1 MQDLGLAGL
10 LPIQLGMS
18 GAAKVLILEDDTSLQ
33 QSLKALLTRA
43 GHSVLVTS
51 RSEEATE
58 ILRSQNVTTL
68 IVDCL
73 LPGASGVDFVSQDVR
88 TRFPATKLDV
98 ILMSGLFTDPAFIK
112 DSLRSTQAIAF
123 LKKPFENEELLQ
135 HVRQAQ
141 SSAVGKVEVLPRKA
155 LYQLLAKSK
164 VTHREKRKAIEALE
178 EIHGFDLLF
187 IYSLLSESQATG
199 HLNMT
204 TLNGDVQ
211 GVSFAQGKIVSVDI
225 LDQETQIGKLLL
237 ESGHLHPED
246 LADILQSSGGKK
258 LGQKLIEAQRISP
271 HAFNIA
277 LGNQMSI
284 RLSRTIADT
293 VLKVNFVSTELE
305 LTSPHLDRSVLSQY
319 FHDWLNSKVTTEW
332 LKNHFVQFSQNRPV
346 PNASLDQSHEVFSLR
361 LFETIPQFLQHLK
374 EATTVENLLSKGGS
388 LEPSYLRALHLLLIK
403 GIVGLDEIRVQRSKE
418 ELSLLLNKIEESL
431 SKSSPEQI
439 VNTLSQLFGV
449 TTQEP
454 KELIHEFKKAFE
466 NMDSETLSGLKSR
479 YKKVMT
485 QLDSSQ
491 LSEMTNT
498 QDLARFEL
506 ERRMKAGSLF
516 EEAKAFLQKSEYRK
530 AKVLLT
536 QVREFDPQ
544 ADKVVLY
551 LIWSELGQMEGG
563 KARGEAIARVD
574 TMMLEIPPED
584 KFDSLF
590 HFVLGLVSKV
600 KGNLG
605 AARKSFDKALAM
617 DSSFLPARREL
628 SVLNSAPG
636 KTDVLHGDLTSLIGS
651 FFKKK

>member
-1 MQDLGLAGL
+1 
-10 LPIQLGMS
+10 MS
-18 GAAKVLILEDDTSLQ
+18 GAGKVLILEDDKSLQ

-58 ILRSQNVTTL
+58 ILRNQNVTTL

-73 LPGASGVDFVSQDVR
+73 LPGASGVDFVAQEVR
-88 TRFPATKLDV
+88 PRFPASKLDV
-98 ILMSGLFTDPAFIK
+98 VLMSGLFTDPSFIK
-112 DSLRSTQAIAF
+112 DSLRSTHAIAF
-123 LKKPFENEELLQ
+123 LKKPFENEELLKY
-135 HVRQAQ
+135 VRQSQ
-141 SSAVGKVEVLPRKA
+141 SSAAAGKEQMHPRKA

-164 VTHREKRKAIEALE
+164 VTHREKKKAIEALE

-237 ESGHLHPED
+237 ESGHLRPED
-246 LADILQSSGGKK
+246 LEFVLQSSGGKK

-271 HAFNIA
+271 HAFKIA
-277 LGNQMSI
+277 LANQMSI
-284 RLSRTIADT
+284 RLSRTIADA
-293 VLKVNFVSTELE
+293 VLKVNFVSTDLE
-305 LTSPHLDRSVLSQY
+305 LTSPHLDRGVLSQY

-332 LKNHFVQFSQNRPV
+332 LKNHFVQFSQNRLV
-346 PNASLDQSHEVFSLR
+346 PAANLEEEHEIFSFQ
-361 LFETIPQFLQHLK
+361 LFQTIPQFLVHLK
-374 EATTVENLLSKGGS
+374 EATTVEDFLSKAGV
-388 LEPSYLRALHLLLIK
+388 LEPSYLRALHLLLIQ
-403 GIVGLDEIRVQRSKE
+403 GFVGLDEIRVQRSKE
-418 ELSLLLNKIEESL
+418 ELTLLLNKIEESL
-431 SKSSPEQI
+431 NKSSLEQMI
-439 VNTLSQLFGV
+439 NSLSQLLGV

-454 KELIHEFKKAFE
+454 KDLIVEFKRAFE
-466 NMDSETLSGLKSR
+466 HMDVESSADLKDQYR
-479 YKKVMT
+479 KVLK
-485 QLDSSQ
+485 QLDSLQ
-491 LSEMTNT
+491 LNEMTNT

-516 EEAKAFLQKSEYRK
+516 EEAKTLLQKSDFRRAK
-530 AKVLLT
+530 ALLV
-536 QVREFDPQ
+536 QVRELDPY

-551 LIWSELGQMEGG
+551 LIWSELGQMDGG
-563 KARGEAIARVD
+563 KARTDAMGRVD

-584 KFDSLF
+584 KFDSIF
-590 HFVLGLVSKV
+590 HFVLGLVAKV
-600 KGNLG
+600 KGNTA
-605 AARKSFDKALAM
+605 AARKSFEKALAM
-617 DSSFLPARREL
+617 DPSFLPARREL
-628 SVLNSAPG
+628 SVLNSASG